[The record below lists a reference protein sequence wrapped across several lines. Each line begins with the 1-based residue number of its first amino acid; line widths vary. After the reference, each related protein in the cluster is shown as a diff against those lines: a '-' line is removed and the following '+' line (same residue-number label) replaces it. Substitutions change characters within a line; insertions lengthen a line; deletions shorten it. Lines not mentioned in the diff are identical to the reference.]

1 MRFVLPLGLVAAVL
15 FSSTTAAAQIYEEAA
30 ASGVKPT
37 TQAEFFDCALFT
49 DAWAQSLDPNFH
61 GPGSGIW
68 DGGWLSKQNPAVQL
82 PAAADTARKW
92 HEKTKASYAKSGKLK
107 EFASEWENRRKFE
120 LIALDW
126 RFFFK
131 KLGECQLP

>member
-1 MRFVLPLGLVAAVL
+1 MRFVLPSGLVAAVL
-15 FSSTTAAAQIYEEAA
+15 FSSVTASAQIYEEAA

-37 TQAEFFDCALFT
+37 TQAELFDCALYA
-49 DAWAQSLDPNFH
+49 DAWAQSLNPDFH

-68 DGGWLSKQNPAVQL
+68 DKGWLSKQNPALQL
-82 PAAADTARKW
+82 PAAAENARKL
-92 HEKTKASYAKSGKLK
+92 HDETKAAYAKSGKLK
-107 EFASEWENRRKFE
+107 EFTANWENRRKFE